1 MFTEPEPHPKPPEP
15 RRDLP
20 HRIFRY
26 TWIAVVIAAIYAV
39 AVFAYRW
46 QQNSDYQAR
55 AKVQAGAAQREEDQ
69 RSLDTLG
76 GDQFKIVS
84 FYATPGAIHR
94 GDNVQM
100 CYGVANAQSVTIQP
114 DTGRPTWPSLTRCI
128 EIAPKKSTTYVLTA
142 KDAHGK
148 TQTASLTI
156 EVH

>member
-1 MFTEPEPHPKPPEP
+1 MFTDPQPSAKPPETP
-15 RRDLP
+15 RDLP
-20 HRIFRY
+20 HRILRY

-55 AKVQAGAAQREEDQ
+55 AKEQAAAAQREEDQ

-76 GDQFKIVS
+76 GSEFKIVS
-84 FYATPGAIHR
+84 FYAMPGDIHR
-94 GDNVQM
+94 GDSVQM

-114 DTGRPTWPSLTRCI
+114 DTGRKTWPSLTRCI
-128 EIAPKKSTTYVLTA
+128 QIAPKKTTTYTLTA

-156 EVH
+156 NVR